1 MVTINISLRRYTR
14 RGRFHNCSNRV
25 FKMSDKA
32 KKFFNWEYWAPSVAV
47 LVSVLVMIE
56 GLI

>member
-1 MVTINISLRRYTR
+1 
-14 RGRFHNCSNRV
+14 
-25 FKMSDKA
+25 MSDKA